1 MYKLGRG
8 EVIVEKLKRLTE
20 MTTSGG
26 WAAKIGPEV
35 LASVLSQLPKNENN
49 NNLLVGLDTADDAA
63 VYKLND
69 ETALIQTLDF
79 FTPMIDDPYIFG
91 QIAAANSLSD
101 VYAMGGKPIVAMNIV
116 CFPSCHDMN
125 ILAEIL
131 KGGFDKVKESGA
143 LLVGGHTV
151 DDKEPKYGLSISGIV
166 HPEKVLSNATA
177 RVGDKLILTKPI
189 GVGILNTAMKENL
202 VSKEI
207 SDKVI
212 EVMVHLNKYAA
223 KSFDYIKVNSVTDI
237 TGFGLLGHALEMAK
251 ASNVSIEINS
261 KDVPILDGAI
271 DMANMGII
279 PAGMYRNKEYISRDV
294 NIIDVDTAIEDILY
308 DPQTS
313 GGLLI
318 SVKEEL
324 ADKLVEDMKLNGSI
338 EAKIIGIGNIFLVK
352 YPDLLAICSE
362 TPSISTAPPD
372 KTIPFVKCPLKPD
385 SSIVVVIKSIMSPVL
400 AKIISFISLNV
411 TFLAPYL
418 IVLSASICLFF
429 NLFNISSA
437 PSWDCPRRASPTP

>member
-1 MYKLGRG
+1 MDL
-8 EVIVEKLKRLTE
+8 IKLK
-20 MTTSGG
+20 
-26 WAAKIGPEV
+26 K
-35 LASVLSQLPKNENN
+35 
-49 NNLLVGLDTADDAA
+49 
-63 VYKLND
+63 
-69 ETALIQTLDF
+69 
-79 FTPMIDDPYIFG
+79 
-91 QIAAANSLSD
+91 
-101 VYAMGGKPIVAMNIV
+101 VA
-116 CFPSCHDMN
+116 P
-125 ILAEIL
+125 
-131 KGGFDKVKESGA
+131 

-151 DDKEPKYGLSISGIV
+151 DDKEPKYGLSVSGIV

-271 DMANMGII
+271 DMANIGII

-338 EAKIIGIGNIFLVK
+338 EAKIIGSVK
-352 YPDLLAICSE
+352 KKEEKYIRLYKNRLLY
-362 TPSISTAPPD
+362 T
-372 KTIPFVKCPLKPD
+372 K
-385 SSIVVVIKSIMSPVL
+385 
-400 AKIISFISLNV
+400 KIYFINKK
-411 TFLAPYL
+411 
-418 IVLSASICLFF
+418 
-429 NLFNISSA
+429 
-437 PSWDCPRRASPTP
+437 